1 MALLEAAII
10 YWIRRLLFIQEDSE
24 IRIQD
29 LEKENE
35 KLKSSV
41 SRALAE
47 SYFWNFAFKVA
58 EIIKSFED
66 ETVGIEYKD
75 GDGTKVGNLEPR
87 KFLLFIP
94 YNWDLNV
101 NPVTVNQIG

>member
-1 MALLEAAII
+1 M
-10 YWIRRLLFIQEDSE
+10 
-24 IRIQD
+24 
-29 LEKENE
+29 
-35 KLKSSV
+35 KSSV

-58 EIIKSFED
+58 DIIKSFED

-75 GDGTKVGNLEPR
+75 GDETKVGHLEPR

-94 YNWDLNV
+94 YNWDLDL
-101 NPVTVNQIG
+101 NPVTVNQIGQAIGKSKKNAANGMLITKNG